1 MLTQYTAT
9 EPLVEMLKPMRARTA
24 EEGSCER
31 SHRRRLGPVEHRT
44 HWADD
49 RPAE

>member
-9 EPLVEMLKPMRARTA
+9 EPLVEVLKTMRAGTA

-31 SHRRRLGPVEHRT
+31 SHRRRGPVENRT
-44 HWADD
+44 HRADD